1 MYENLKAQLEKRSIS
16 VAHYAKI
23 LGISEK
29 TARNKLNGITEF
41 NWTEVQET
49 KKLFSEY
56 TYEYLFNKVSNI
68 S

>member
-1 MYENLKAQLEKRSIS
+1 MYENLKNQLEKRNIS
-16 VAHYAKI
+16 VANYAKI

-56 TYEYLFNKVSNI
+56 TYEYLFNKVSKI